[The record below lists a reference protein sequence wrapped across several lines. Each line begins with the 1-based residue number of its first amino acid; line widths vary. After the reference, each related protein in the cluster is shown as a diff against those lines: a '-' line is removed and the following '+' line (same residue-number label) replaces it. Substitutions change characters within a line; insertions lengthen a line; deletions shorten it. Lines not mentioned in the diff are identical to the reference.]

1 MTDRIK
7 TALVTGGAKR
17 IGGAIVED
25 LAAHGFAVAIHCN
38 RSVDEAAALAEE
50 IAAAGG
56 RAMRGRRR
64 PHRHGRGRRPGRSRR
79 GRARAARPAGQQRLD
94 LRGRLAP
101 SISTWR
107 CWDRHF
113 AIHVKAPVLLAGKL
127 AGGTA
132 GRRRRAGRQHH
143 RPARLE
149 ADAALFLLHAVEV
162 GAVDGDADA
171 GAGAGA
177 QGAGQRHRPGPDAAE
192 HAPGRGRFR
201 TRRSTGC
208 S

>member
-1 MTDRIK
+1 MTDRTK

-17 IGGAIVED
+17 IGARDRRGSGGKRLCRGD
-25 LAAHGFAVAIHCN
+25 PLQPLGR
-38 RSVDEAAALAEE
+38 RSRSARRGD
-50 IAAAGG
+50 
-56 RAMRGRRR
+56 RARRRQGDRGRGR
-64 PHRHGRGRRPGRSRR
+64 PHRHGRGRDACSTAPQPRSGRSACWSTTPRSSR
-79 GRARAARPAGQQRLD
+79 TIRATD
-94 LRGRLAP
+94 FD
-101 SISTWR
+101 ST

-127 AGGTA
+127 AAGAA

-177 QGAGQRHRPGPDAAE
+177 EGARQRHRPGTDAAE
-192 HAPGRGRFR
+192 RAAGRRPISR
-201 TRRSTGC
+201 RRSTGC